1 MGLMPRKK
9 PNLLLLAALALGC
22 AGAGTWAAMRAT
34 HTPVPP
40 LPPEVK
46 AAPAKVRAVALQM
59 RLAPDLVKQHLP
71 SRVVERAVG
80 AIGTYGPPAP
90 TRGGAAPAAP
100 GNDWHRQP
108 LGRGEIIEKR

>member
-1 MGLMPRKK
+1 MARKK
-9 PNLLLLAALALGC
+9 PNLVLLMAIALGC

-40 LPPEVK
+40 LPPQVK

-59 RLAPDLVKQHLP
+59 RQAPDVVKQHLP
-71 SRVVERAVG
+71 SHVIERAVG
-80 AIGTYGPPAP
+80 AIGAYGPPAP
-90 TRGGAAPAAP
+90 VGGHAAPAAA
-100 GNDWHRQP
+100 GGGWSRQP